1 MKGGATGKGKVKEGW
16 GCREGGGTKKG
27 KGEDL
32 C

>member
-1 MKGGATGKGKVKEGW
+1 MKGGTTGKGKVKEGW
-16 GCREGGGTKKG
+16 GCREGRGAKKG